1 MASGERSSR
10 LAPKAVMA
18 GRYRLVRRLGSGGM
32 ATVWLAE
39 DERLGRPVAIKALAD
54 ILAEDD
60 VYLRRFRREAEVAA
74 KLSHPNLVWVY
85 DYSDDEQ
92 RPFLVMEYVEGTTL
106 AELTDR
112 GKKVDAARLAGELLS
127 AMSHIHAAG
136 IVHRDVKPSNVMISP
151 EGTARLT
158 DFGIAQPE
166 DASRITQTGQVVGS
180 RGYIAPEVMAG
191 ERATPSSD
199 LYSCGM
205 VLRDHAGP
213 DSPRAVRELVG
224 RLIRDDPKSRP
235 RSAAE
240 AAALLEGEPTVPAP
254 PPTVPTT
261 QAVPTAPTDRVA
273 PARTRR
279 ATRAGAPARR
289 LLAGLVAAVVIGA
302 LVFLISTNGG
312 DTPQTAQEEQARD
325 GGAAPGVPA
334 PADSPDPA
342 EGARL
347 NQEGFDLIQRGQPE
361 AAVPILERAVSAF
374 PEGSSDL
381 NYAYALFNLG
391 QALRLSGRSE
401 AAIPVLEE
409 RATIDN
415 QRETVLAELAAARE
429 EAGE

>member
-1 MASGERSSR
+1 MASRERSSR
-10 LAPKAVMA
+10 LAPQAVLA

-74 KLSHPNLVWVY
+74 RLSHPNLVWVY
-85 DYSDDEQ
+85 DYSDEQ
-92 RPFLVMEYVEGTTL
+92 RPYLVMEYVEGRTL
-106 AELTDR
+106 AGLTEKGER
-112 GKKVDAARLAGELLS
+112 VDAARLARELLS

-136 IVHRDVKPSNVMISP
+136 IVHRDVKPSNVMIGP

-205 VLRDHAGP
+205 VLRDHVGP

-224 RLIRDDPKSRP
+224 RLVRDDPNSRP

-254 PPTVPTT
+254 R
-261 QAVPTAPTDRVA
+261 PTAPTDQAAA
-273 PARTRR
+273 PARARR
-279 ATRAGAPARR
+279 EIRARPPLRR
-289 LLAGLVAAVVIGA
+289 LLAALVAVAVIGA
-302 LVFLISTNGG
+302 LVFLISTGGG
-312 DTPQTAQEEQARD
+312 DSPQTAGDGSARD

-334 PADSPDPA
+334 PSDSSDPA

-347 NQEGFDLIQRGQPE
+347 NQEGFDLIQQGQPE
-361 AAVPILERAVSAF
+361 AAVPVLERAVSAF
-374 PEGSSDL
+374 PEGTSDL

-391 QALRLSGRSE
+391 QALRLSGRPE
-401 AAIPVLEE
+401 EAIPVLEE
-409 RATIDN
+409 RAKIDN
-415 QRETVLAELAAARE
+415 QRETVMAELTLARE